1 MDAHVSASTSSAS
14 VSGAAAAAAAHE
26 DGNMSGA
33 SERLERPPRRQKQQR
48 NNYGSS
54 GEGDSPDGAVLT
66 VPSVV
71 IRDST
76 AGPSRLSGGG
86 AGGSRDGAAGPS
98 QQEIEEEQGLKY
110 GAQHVIKLFVPV
122 SLCML
127 VVVATINSI
136 SFYNSTDVYLLYT
149 PFHELSPEPS
159 VKFWNALAN
168 SLILMSVVVLMT
180 ILLIVLYK
188 KRCYRVIHG
197 WLILSSFMLLFIF
210 TYLYLEEL
218 LRAYNIPMDYP
229 TAVFIMWNFG
239 VAGMMAIHWQ
249 GPLRLQQ
256 GYLIFVAA
264 LMALVFIKYL
274 PEWTA
279 WAVLAAISIWDLVAV
294 LSPRGPLRILVETA
308 QERNEQ
314 IFPALIYSSTVIYT
328 FMGTHTPEQPLPTSS
343 SSPSSSNS
351 TETTRTTQNSLPS
364 PDTAPGTSS
373 GSRSGNSRHGQRQQE
388 QNQAA
393 AEGMPLVTFKNNLH
407 GNAEAA
413 GFTQEWSENLSDRVA
428 RRQIEVQSTQSTNA
442 RRSNE
447 YRTVPAPNQP
457 QMEAQEERGI
467 KLGLGDFIFYSVLVG
482 KASSYGD
489 WTTTIACFVAIL
501 IGLCLTLLLLAIWRK
516 ALPALPISIT
526 FGLIFC
532 FATSAVVKPFME
544 NLSAKQVFI

>member
-1 MDAHVSASTSSAS
+1 MASSSSSHLPESASATASAG
-14 VSGAAAAAAAHE
+14 VGATGSQNGE
-26 DGNMSGA
+26 P
-33 SERLERPPRRQKQQR
+33 ERLERPPRRQGQR
-48 NNYGSS
+48 ANYGSS
-54 GEGDSPDGAVLT
+54 NQDQTDAAILS
-66 VPSVV
+66 VPSVAV
-71 IRDST
+71 RDSR
-76 AGPSRLSGGG
+76 PSRLSGGG
-86 AGGSRDGAAGPS
+86 GGAGGGGPPTN
-98 QQEIEEEQGLKY
+98 ETEEEQGLKY

-136 SFYNSTDVYLLYT
+136 SFYSSTDVYLLYT

-168 SLILMSVVVLMT
+168 SLILMSVVVVMT

-188 KRCYRVIHG
+188 KRCYRIIHG

-229 TAVFIMWNFG
+229 TALLIMWNFG
-239 VAGMMAIHWQ
+239 VVGMMAIHWQ

-279 WAVLAAISIWDLVAV
+279 WAVLAAISIWDLIAV

-328 FMGTHTPEQPLPTSS
+328 YMGTHYTPQQSQATAS

-351 TETTRTTQNSLPS
+351 TTTTRATQNSLAS
-364 PDTAPGTSS
+364 PEATAASA
-373 GSRSGNSRHGQRQQE
+373 SRSGNSRPHPQQNHH
-388 QNQAA
+388 QNRDDGSTLAT
-393 AEGMPLVTFKNNLH
+393 EGMPLVTFKSNLRGH
-407 GNAEAA
+407 DEAA
-413 GFTQEWSENLSDRVA
+413 GFTQDWSESRHERVA
-428 RRQIEVQSTQSTNA
+428 RRQIEVQTTQSGNA
-442 RRSNE
+442 QRSNE
-447 YRTVPAPNQP
+447 YRTVTAPDP
-457 QMEAQEERGI
+457 GHPEGQEERGI

>member
-1 MDAHVSASTSSAS
+1 MDAHVNATSSSGGAGIADGL
-14 VSGAAAAAAAHE
+14 SGAA
-26 DGNMSGA
+26 S
-33 SERLERPPRRQKQQR
+33 RLERRPKQQQPR
-48 NNYGSS
+48 SNYGSNNV
-54 GEGDSPDGAVLT
+54 DQADGAILA
-66 VPSVV
+66 VPNVV
-71 IRDST
+71 IR
-76 AGPSRLSGGG
+76 PSGSGSGGGGRPRLSGGG
-86 AGGSRDGAAGPS
+86 AGGPPDAQA
-98 QQEIEEEQGLKY
+98 EEEQGLKY

-127 VVVATINSI
+127 VVVTTINSI

-168 SLILMSVVVLMT
+168 SLILMSVVVVMT

-229 TAVFIMWNFG
+229 TALFIMWNFG

-249 GPLRLQQ
+249 APLRLQQ

-279 WAVLAAISIWDLVAV
+279 WAVLAAISIWDLIAV

-328 FMGTHTPEQPLPTSS
+328 YMGTHYTPQQSQPTGI

-351 TETTRTTQNSLPS
+351 TTTTRATQNSLAS
-364 PDTAPGTSS
+364 PEVAPAGNNSRASS
-373 GSRSGNSRHGQRQQE
+373 SRSGNTRSTLTQDT
-388 QNQAA
+388 QASA
-393 AEGMPLVTFKNNLH
+393 AE
-407 GNAEAA
+407 AEAA
-413 GFTQEWSENLSDRVA
+413 GFTEEWSANLNERIA
-428 RRQIEVQSTQSTNA
+428 RRQIEVQASNSGNS

-447 YRTVPAPNQP
+447 YRTVTTPHEGAQ
-457 QMEAQEERGI
+457 QEGQEERGI

>member
-1 MDAHVSASTSSAS
+1 MEDIDVVHVDAPS
-14 VSGAAAAAAAHE
+14 VTA
-26 DGNMSGA
+26 N
-33 SERLERPPRRQKQQR
+33 RVERPQRRQKQQHT
-48 NNYGSS
+48 NYGTTETPSS
-54 GEGDSPDGAVLT
+54 SNRDQADGAVLA
-66 VPSVV
+66 VPSVL
-71 IRDST
+71 IRD
-76 AGPSRLSGGG
+76 AGTSAHPSRLS
-86 AGGSRDGAAGPS
+86 AGGSGGGPDGQT
-98 QQEIEEEQGLKY
+98 QQDIEEEQGLKY

-149 PFHELSPEPS
+149 PFHELSPEPT
-159 VKFWNALAN
+159 VKLWNAVAN
-168 SLILMSVVVLMT
+168 SLILMSVVVVMT

-188 KRCYRVIHG
+188 KRCYRIIHG

-229 TAVFIMWNFG
+229 TAVLIMWNFG
-239 VAGMMAIHWQ
+239 VAGMMSIHWQ

-279 WAVLAAISIWDLVAV
+279 WAVLAAISIWDLIAV

-314 IFPALIYSSTVIYT
+314 IFPALIYSSTVIYA
-328 FMGTHTPEQPLPTSS
+328 FMGTVGQSEPTAT

-351 TETTRTTQNSLPS
+351 TTTTRATQNSLAS
-364 PDTAPGTSS
+364 PEPAVASS
-373 GSRSGNSRHGQRQQE
+373 SSRSGNSRE
-388 QNQAA
+388 NQDNQTA
-393 AEGMPLVTFKNNLH
+393 AE
-407 GNAEAA
+407 AEAA
-413 GFTQEWSENLSDRVA
+413 GFTQEWFAERGERTA
-428 RRQIEVQSTQSTNA
+428 RRQIEVQSMQSGNGN
-442 RRSNE
+442 RPNE

>member
-1 MDAHVSASTSSAS
+1 MDGHVNASSSSRSGAGADGS
-14 VSGAAAAAAAHE
+14 GLSGAA
-26 DGNMSGA
+26 
-33 SERLERPPRRQKQQR
+33 ERLERPPRRKQPR
-48 NNYGSS
+48 SSYGSNNQ
-54 GEGDSPDGAVLT
+54 DQTDAAVLA
-66 VPSVV
+66 VPNVAV
-71 IRDST
+71 RG
-76 AGPSRLSGGG
+76 GPSGSSRPARLSGGG
-86 AGGSRDGAAGPS
+86 AGPTPN
-98 QQEIEEEQGLKY
+98 ENEEDQGLKY

-127 VVVATINSI
+127 LVVATINSI
-136 SFYNSTDVYLLYT
+136 SFYSSTDVYLLYT

-168 SLILMSVVVLMT
+168 SLILMSVVVVMT

-188 KRCYRVIHG
+188 KRCYRIIHG

-229 TAVFIMWNFG
+229 TALLFMWNFG
-239 VAGMMAIHWQ
+239 VVGMMSIHWQ

-279 WAVLAAISIWDLVAV
+279 WAVLAAISIWDLIAV
-294 LSPRGPLRILVETA
+294 LTPRGPLRILVETA

-328 FMGTHTPEQPLPTSS
+328 YMGTHYTPQQTEPAVT

-351 TETTRTTQNSLPS
+351 TTTTRATQNSLAS
-364 PDTAPGTSS
+364 PEAAVASS
-373 GSRSGNSRHGQRQQE
+373 SSRTGNTNRTNPHHNQRDDS
-388 QNQAA
+388 NVMA
-393 AEGMPLVTFKNNLH
+393 AE
-407 GNAEAA
+407 AEAA
-413 GFTQEWSENLSDRVA
+413 GFTQEWSDNLNDRVA
-428 RRQIEVQSTQSTNA
+428 RRQIEVQSTQSGNA
-442 RRSNE
+442 QRSNE
-447 YRTVPAPNQP
+447 YRTVTAPDQA
-457 QMEAQEERGI
+457 QADAQEERGI

-501 IGLCLTLLLLAIWRK
+501 IGLCLTLLLLAVWRK

>member
-1 MDAHVSASTSSAS
+1 MDEHDVPSSS
-14 VSGAAAAAAAHE
+14 AAAAAA
-26 DGNMSGA
+26 DVDDSQSGA
-33 SERLERPPRRQKQQR
+33 AERLERPPRRQQKQKIS
-48 NNYGSS
+48 NYGSN
-54 GEGDSPDGAVLT
+54 EQLERNNADHTDGPVLAV
-66 VPSVV
+66 PYVV
-71 IRDST
+71 VRGTNSQ
-76 AGPSRLSGGG
+76 PPRLSAGG
-86 AGGSRDGAAGPS
+86 ADGGPGPS
-98 QQEIEEEQGLKY
+98 QQELEEEQGLKY

-159 VKFWNALAN
+159 VKLWNALAN
-168 SLILMSVVVLMT
+168 SLILMSVVVVMT

-229 TAVFIMWNFG
+229 TAVLIMWNFG
-239 VAGMMAIHWQ
+239 VAGMMSIHWH

-279 WAVLAAISIWDLVAV
+279 WAVLAAISIWDLIAV

-328 FMGTHTPEQPLPTSS
+328 YMGTHYTPEQPLPTAT
-343 SSPSSSNS
+343 SSPSYSNS
-351 TETTRTTQNSLPS
+351 TTTTRTTQNSLAS
-364 PDTAPGTSS
+364 PEPATGGSTARP
-373 GSRSGNSRHGQRQQE
+373 E
-388 QNQAA
+388 
-393 AEGMPLVTFKNNLH
+393 
-407 GNAEAA
+407 EAA
-413 GFTQEWSENLSDRVA
+413 GFTQEWSANLNDRVA
-428 RRQIEVQSTQSTNA
+428 RRQIEVQSTQSGNG
-442 RRSNE
+442 RLSNE
-447 YRTVPAPNQP
+447 YRTVTAPDQP
-457 QMEAQEERGI
+457 QPELPEERGI

-501 IGLCLTLLLLAIWRK
+501 IGLCLTLLLLAVWRK